1 MNAPKIAGTLFL
13 IVSIAVAQS
22 GVVIPLPSEKPDP
35 NVLSLAEMNVD
46 ILIDNQHAT
55 VKVMKIFDNHTERT
69 LEGKYLFALQPR
81 SSISDFAV
89 WDNETRIPGVMM
101 EKRRA
106 NQIYGQ
112 IKQRRVDPG
121 ILQTTDGAD
130 GPDSSATGFS
140 AKIFPINAY
149 GTKRLEMEYTEVLP
163 VQGLTSHFMF
173 PLKPSYGEAQTVGEF
188 NLRLRVVSDLP
199 IEPLQRDDNAFPLQV
214 TRSEPNEYAAE
225 YHAQNLQLTNDL
237 SFDYRVA
244 VEGDAAFSVV
254 THRAPER
261 VSAYDLRDP
270 RTAEADPDGF
280 FEARSVFASEPEKEQ
295 PPRRVIMLLDTSL
308 SMYGDKLAR
317 AVEATDFFLHSLNRN
332 DQFDLMLFND
342 ETVPFSPQ
350 PVAGTKDNVEL
361 AMQFVRNSSIG
372 GGTNMKRALEKAV
385 EQSAKFTDGQP
396 SIVLVSDAN
405 PTLETGKI
413 TSIANVLDKHDA
425 RVFAFGIGNDAD
437 QPLMKELSERTHGY
451 FDSARET
458 EDIGLKLKL
467 FFDKVGAS
475 DISGFDLIST
485 DTANLHDVYPSAG
498 DSYPGS
504 SLSFVGRYKKP
515 ETATTITLNA
525 KKGEENVSLSKQ
537 VDLPDLEAAHEYL
550 PRVWAQA
557 RIDALLAA
565 MNRDGEREDYIDEI
579 IRLSEKYKIVTP
591 YTAFL
596 AAPRS
601 LLRPRL
607 IEPGDPVIRVKTDP
621 SVTNVVAVLP
631 FGETLPMKFL
641 ASEGVWEGRFLAPDW
656 MVDGTYQCRLLLTDK
671 DGNGY
676 QEQKSFVID
685 SRAPKVKIGLDKKTY
700 SAGESVRLSV
710 SSDSDTYRLVARVYG
725 AKPAELRW
733 SPQDK
738 TNVGELQIPPDLV
751 SGRYTVSVTAE
762 DFAHN
767 QTTEEVQIE
776 VIGK

>member
-1 MNAPKIAGTLFL
+1 MNALKIAATLFL

-35 NVLSLAEMNVD
+35 NVLSLAKMNVD

-55 VKVMKIFDNHTERT
+55 VKVMQIFDNHTERT
-69 LEGKYLFALQPR
+69 LEGKYLFALEPQ

-89 WDNETRIPGVMM
+89 WDNETRVPGVMM

-106 NQIYGQ
+106 NQIYSQ

-121 ILQTTDGAD
+121 ILQTTDGPGGD
-130 GPDSSATGFS
+130 GTDSSATGFS

-149 GTKRLEMEYTEVLP
+149 GTKRLEMEYTEELP
-163 VQGLTSHFMF
+163 VEGLTSHFTF
-173 PLKPSYGEAQTVGEF
+173 PLKPSYGEEQTAAEF
-188 NLRLRVVSDLP
+188 NLSIRVVSDLP
-199 IEPLQRDDNAFPLQV
+199 IEPLARDDIAFPLQV
-214 TRSEPNEYAAE
+214 TRSDPNEYAAE
-225 YHAQNLQLTNDL
+225 YHAQNLQLTSDFA
-237 SFDYRVA
+237 FDYKIDTS
-244 VEGDAAFSVV
+244 GDAFSVV
-254 THRAPER
+254 SHRAPER

-270 RTAEADPDGF
+270 QTAESNPDGF
-280 FEARSVFASEPEKEQ
+280 FEARAVFAVETKKEQ
-295 PPRRVIMLLDTSL
+295 PPRRVILLLDTSL
-308 SMYGDKLAR
+308 SMYGDKLTR
-317 AVEATDFFLHSLNRN
+317 AVEATDFFLHNLNQN
-332 DQFDLMLFND
+332 DQFNLVLFND
-342 ETVPFSPQ
+342 EAVPFSPQ
-350 PVAGTKDNVEL
+350 PVSATKDNVEQ
-361 AMQFVRNSSIG
+361 AMEFVRNSSIG
-372 GGTNMKRALEKAV
+372 GGTNIKRALEKAV
-385 EQSAKFTDGQP
+385 DQSARFTDGQP
-396 SIVLVSDAN
+396 SVVMISDAN
-405 PTLETGKI
+405 ATLETSKI
-413 TSIANVLDKHDA
+413 ASIVNVLDKHNT
-425 RVFAFGIGNDAD
+425 RVFAFGIGNDTNES
-437 QPLMKELSERTHGY
+437 LMKELSERTHGS

-467 FFDKVGAS
+467 FFDKVGAA
-475 DISGFDLIST
+475 DISGFDLRST
-485 DTANLHDVYPSAG
+485 DTANLYDVYPSAG
-498 DSYPGS
+498 NSYPGS
-504 SLSFVGRYKKP
+504 SLSFVGRYKKA
-515 ETATTITLNA
+515 ETATVTLNA
-525 KKGEENVSLSKQ
+525 TKGEENISLSKQ
-537 VDLPDLEAAHEYL
+537 LDLPDLEAAHEYL

-557 RIDALLAA
+557 RINALLAA

-621 SVTNVVAVLP
+621 SVTKVVAVLP

-700 SAGESVRLSV
+700 FAGEKVRLNV
-710 SSDSDTYRLVARVYG
+710 SADSDTYRLVARVYG

-733 SPQDK
+733 SRQDK
-738 TNVGELQIPPDLV
+738 TNVGELQIPPDLA
-751 SGRYTVSVTAE
+751 SGKYAVTVSAE

-767 QTTEEVQIE
+767 QTTEEVEIE